1 MYIVKQAF
9 KAGKDEKSG
18 KPLFFKEGDKFPKDH
33 PRAKEFAKAGL
44 IKSKEDID
52 LENLHSV
59 EKAIEVK
66 KAELASLL
74 EQAEKLRADKAS
86 KNSQS
91 APAAGGKPSA
101 GKDK

>member
-9 KAGKDEKSG
+9 KAGKDESG

-59 EKAIEVK
+59 EKAIEAK

-74 EQAEKLRADKAS
+74 EQAEKLKADKAS
-86 KNSQS
+86 KHSHKEQG
-91 APAAGGKPSA
+91 AGAKLSA
-101 GKDK
+101 GNK